1 MQKKFDIE
9 AQLFMYILRLKEE
22 KNKEYSIDEC
32 NHHIAYKFE
41 DYEEFRNYFIN
52 NGCTRAYYDDFLSV
66 CKMKTTKKGS
76 IIALKGL
83 CDYAITRSM
92 ESSSEFDICDK
103 LEGKSKSRV
112 LKIDNI

>member
-9 AQLFMYILRLKEE
+9 AQLFLFILGLKEE

-32 NHHIAYKFE
+32 AHHIAYIFK
-41 DYEEFRNYFIN
+41 DYEEFRSYFIN
-52 NGCTRAYYDDFLSV
+52 NGCTRAYDDDFLSL
-66 CKMKTTKKGS
+66 CRMKTTRKGS

-92 ESSSEFDICDK
+92 ESSSKFDICDK
-103 LEGKSKSRV
+103 PEEKSKSRC
-112 LKIDNI
+112 

>member
-9 AQLFMYILRLKEE
+9 EQLFINISSLKEE
-22 KNKEYSIDEC
+22 KNKKYSIGEC
-32 NHHIAYKFE
+32 DPHIAYKFE
-41 DYEEFRNYFIN
+41 DYEEFRKYFIN
-52 NGCTRAYYDDFLSV
+52 NGCTRAYDDDFLSV
-66 CKMKTTKKGS
+66 CKMKTTRKGS

-103 LEGKSKSRV
+103 SEEKSKSRC
-112 LKIDNI
+112 

>member
-9 AQLFMYILRLKEE
+9 AQLFLFILGLKEE

-32 NHHIAYKFE
+32 AHHIAYIFK
-41 DYEEFRNYFIN
+41 DYEEFRSYFIN
-52 NGCTRAYYDDFLSV
+52 NGCTRAYDDDFLSV
-66 CKMKTTKKGS
+66 CRMKTTRKGS

-92 ESSSEFDICDK
+92 ESSSKFDICDK
-103 LEGKSKSRV
+103 PEEKSKSRC
-112 LKIDNI
+112 